1 MQVHDAVLDLDEDEY
16 RRLALRDPFEQIG
29 VVGEALGQ
37 LGELL
42 GELEQQLKT
51 IALLEFQEVVADLGE
66 RLGEFVDRSRLRQGP
81 LRARR
86 P

>member
-1 MQVHDAVLDLDEDEY
+1 MQVHDSVFDLDEDEH
-16 RRLALRDPFEQIG
+16 RRLALRDPLEQVR
-29 VVGEALGQ
+29 VVGEALGK

-42 GELEQQLKT
+42 RELEQQLQAV
-51 IALLEFQEVVADLGE
+51 ALLELQEVVADLSE
-66 RLGEFVDRSRLRQGP
+66 RLGKFRQGP